1 MFGQTAEDYKAH
13 FKYLFEFC
21 YDDSMETLEQYM
33 SLFPGNTCDF
43 SDQEMRGFF
52 AALEEFAWDKFRSK
66 VTDEQKD
73 EIYRYCEVHFKR
85 NLTKAANISCDVNHC
100 RYRIALSIINN
111 CALTDSNEDEP
122 LLVQPTVKINKPM
135 TDTNYPAFKRSARI
149 AKQSQC
155 SNTDGNNV
163 VESENESDVVAD
175 VVASENESTTNNAC
189 SQGGVSQEKE
199 ISTPWQ
205 YEVGTTVTK
214 HFTTHKEPYTGEV
227 TQYDPLNKTYMVE
240 YTDGDK
246 EVLDEKELSK
256 IVDVATRWRKDGM
269 VADNSSTERFSESY
283 VGEKPIDDL
292 RTEIGGKRKRGK
304 EKKKRKKKG
313 S

>member
-1 MFGQTAEDYKAH
+1 MI
-13 FKYLFEFC
+13 
-21 YDDSMETLEQYM
+21 
-33 SLFPGNTCDF
+33 CDF
-43 SDQEMRGFF
+43 ISYDCPLVF
-52 AALEEFAWDKFRSK
+52 S
-66 VTDEQKD
+66 QK
-73 EIYRYCEVHFKR
+73 H
-85 NLTKAANISCDVNHC
+85 VNHC

-240 YTDGDK
+240 YDDGDK

-292 RTEIGGKRKRGK
+292 RTEIGGKRKRSK